1 MWYATSIVAGELLK
15 FIFGHFQLW
24 IDLHEFEIVGWICI
38 LHVDAFKHWGWC
50 CPFGAIQYISDAWYG
65 NFRTFVLSL
74 VCDCPYHASTGRI
87 ADTFGKLASIVR
99 CLKIVWIWLGGVGY
113 NITSAHYY
121 LVIIFV
127 STFDIVLDVIQTRI
141 TITAAMNAFQKPVP
155 YAPHTLSISLQ
166 SSIRSIQISRW
177 LFGHLDVAH
186 LLSNSKRVYFTFFLF
201 WSLVWL

>member
-15 FIFGHFQLW
+15 IYFWSFSIVNW
-24 IDLHEFEIVGWICI
+24 SSWFEIVGWICI

-121 LVIIFV
+121 LVIIFRFDLWYCSWCDTNSNNYHSSHECFSEFRALRPSHSLYLSPV
-127 STFDIVLDVIQTRI
+127 INTFYPNFTLAVWSFGCCSPVI
-141 TITAAMNAFQKPVP
+141 K
-155 YAPHTLSISLQ
+155 
-166 SSIRSIQISRW
+166 
-177 LFGHLDVAH
+177 
-186 LLSNSKRVYFTFFLF
+186 
-201 WSLVWL
+201 